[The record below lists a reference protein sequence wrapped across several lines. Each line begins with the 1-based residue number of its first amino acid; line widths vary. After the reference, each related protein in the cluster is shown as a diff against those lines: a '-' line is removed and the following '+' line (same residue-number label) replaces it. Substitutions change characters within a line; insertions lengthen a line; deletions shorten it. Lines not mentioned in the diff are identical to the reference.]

1 MCLNIMRQKGFF
13 FCWKLNRV
21 ELICI
26 AVAICNDFAFAG
38 VVREC
43 PIGRAVRAYCWV
55 FLQCFLFRCLHSREK
70 GYQLHGSAEARTAK
84 KAKKSRT
91 TCLLR
96 PAAWFRGDPLLRVTC
111 CERYDYGCYITTSA
125 NSATPATGRLQMLL
139 ACQNQ
144 NDVPFANVTGLSKPE
159 LCDAPFATTDCA
171 CTNVESTIMDKGI
184 L

>member
-1 MCLNIMRQKGFF
+1 MYVSKHYEAKRFF

-84 KAKKSRT
+84 KAKKAGPPASCAPRRDSVGTLCSGWPAANDTTTDVTSRRRPT
-91 TCLLR
+91 RQLRR
-96 PAAWFRGDPLLRVTC
+96 PAVC
-111 CERYDYGCYITTSA
+111 KCYWPVKTRTMC
-125 NSATPATGRLQMLL
+125 RLQMLL
-139 ACQNQ
+139 VCQNQ
-144 NDVPFANVTGLSKPE
+144 NYVMLRLLLLIALVQMSSRL
-159 LCDAPFATTDCA
+159 
-171 CTNVESTIMDKGI
+171 
-184 L
+184 